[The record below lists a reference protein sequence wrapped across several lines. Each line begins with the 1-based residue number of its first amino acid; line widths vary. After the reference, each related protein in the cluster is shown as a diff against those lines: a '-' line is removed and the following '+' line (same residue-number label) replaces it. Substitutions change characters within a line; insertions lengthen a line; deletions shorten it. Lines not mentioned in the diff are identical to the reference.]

1 MRKIIASHLTDVI
14 FDSAALGGTAVVSHP
29 LAHPGEWQALLS
41 LPHARLPAQT
51 VLVRREGSGAM
62 AAIEPDGEIE
72 HRLIQGGQVRLR
84 APDHFGFAVRLRSVG
99 ADAPEW
105 DSRRLQKGDYF
116 ACLPL
121 RPGSYRLANLLNQA
135 NAEVVIHYPD
145 PRTRDPAP
153 AMEPVRV
160 RAGEQ
165 FSSARVGLFPG
176 QPLIVAI
183 DAPAHL
189 TLVLETPDD
198 GPSDLAAWRER
209 RDFEAL
215 AALGRKKTAPPVHQD
230 NQQGRGKKK

>member
-1 MRKIIASHLTDVI
+1 MRKIIASHLTDVN
-14 FDSAALGGTAVVSHP
+14 FDSAALGGTAVISHP
-29 LAHPGEWQALLS
+29 LAHAGEWQAVLS

-51 VLVRREGSGAM
+51 VLVLREGGGAM
-62 AAIEPDGEIE
+62 AAVEPDGDTE

-84 APDHFGFAVRLRSVG
+84 AAAHSGFAVRLRSVG
-99 ADAPEW
+99 AEVPEW

-121 RPGSYRLANLLNQA
+121 RPGRYRLANLLSQA
-135 NAEVVIHYPD
+135 DAELVMHYPD
-145 PRTRDPAP
+145 PRTRDPARR
-153 AMEPVRV
+153 MEPVRV

-165 FSSARVGLFPG
+165 FSPARVELFPG
-176 QPLIVAI
+176 QPLIVAV

-189 TLVLETPDD
+189 TLTLEIPDD

-215 AALGRKKTAPPVHQD
+215 AALG
-230 NQQGRGKKK
+230 GR